1 VVNSNAA
8 YLEADSPR
16 LAIAVRTFTRKS
28 IEGGVMISGKCPECD
43 HEFTQV
49 IILRPQLIT
58 PGRSVSG
65 QSVTRALT
73 DAPPKHLIRC
83 ACTELHE
90 GRPEAH
96 LGCGAMAFITIG
108 RRQ

>member
-1 VVNSNAA
+1 MANSNMAYVEVNSLSLANAVNA
-8 YLEADSPR
+8 
-16 LAIAVRTFTRKS
+16 FTRKP
-28 IEGGVMISGKCPECD
+28 IDGGVMIAGSCPHCEHD
-43 HEFTQV
+43 FTQV

-65 QSVTRALT
+65 QSARRGLT
-73 DAPPKHLIRC
+73 DAPPKHLVRC
-83 ACTELHE
+83 ACTETHE
-90 GRPEAH
+90 GRPDST